1 MIDLN
6 MQFVRE
12 FFELNLFRVLTHWQH
27 QEAQARSSD
36 PGPLLFVEHARPG
49 DGDATSPVASVD
61 GLPFLLPPNE
71 VPLIRRAV
79 VEVRA
84 WHGERFYSS
93 VIASSSALS
102 HVVGSETTDL
112 ANEVFG
118 TSEFATILVISE
130 LPTSSKPRNRS
141 LELLKG
147 LGIGHVLEFP
157 ALLQEMIVR
166 VSAHG
171 NYAPSQTLQTLRLL
185 KRYNLIRLQQL
196 EFAFKGEAPEA
207 APGAPVHAEVVAEE
221 GEEEEED

>member
-27 QEAQARSSD
+27 QEMQTRSSD

-49 DGDATSPVASVD
+49 EEDSTRPVASQE

-71 VPLIRRAV
+71 VSAIRRAV

-102 HVVGSETTDL
+102 HVVGRETTDL
-112 ANEVFG
+112 ATEVFG
-118 TSEFATILVISE
+118 TSEFTTILVISE

-141 LELLKG
+141 LELLEG

-157 ALLQEMIVR
+157 ALLQEMIMR
-166 VSAHG
+166 VNAHA

-196 EFAFKGEAPEA
+196 EFAFSGEAPESA
-207 APGAPVHAEVVAEE
+207 SGSEVHAEVVEVD
-221 GEEEEED
+221 EEEE